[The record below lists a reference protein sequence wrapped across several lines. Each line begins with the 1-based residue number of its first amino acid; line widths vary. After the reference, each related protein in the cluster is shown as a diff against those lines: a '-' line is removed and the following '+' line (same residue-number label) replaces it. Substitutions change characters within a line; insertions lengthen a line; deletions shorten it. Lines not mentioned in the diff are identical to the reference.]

1 MENSQEFKKCRLC
14 GNDLA
19 NQPWQSEWDGP
30 CHYKTNLCNN
40 CGKKTWVK
48 VSFEGSGH
56 DEWKL
61 SREE

>member
-19 NQPWQSEWDGP
+19 NQPWHSEWDGP
-30 CHYKTNLCNN
+30 QHYKTNLCNK

-48 VSFEGSGH
+48 VNFEGSGH

-61 SREE
+61 GQEE